1 MTNPAGAERL
11 EKWAPGFVPALAARS
26 SQEQREVAL
35 WCARKAIVRAGIGD
49 EPAVAGA
56 IRQIE
61 NGDQPPNPEVLSA
74 WVDDY
79 VRPETSPS
87 PSRTSPVAIANLI
100 GGSELRRN
108 PYNSVT
114 ARIVS
119 APHLAVRALIAATDP
134 DPLKA
139 AVEALH
145 YACATF
151 SDGAPDFLDLVTV
164 TFTIEL
170 DLPNDDAAPTGR
182 GLTDATFGNPA
193 SAPQSMEP
201 HPWFPEHQDNERLA
215 ALNKYG
221 RVLVDHGMIAVTAVG
236 ANPIYDQDDGLIR
249 TAVDGH
255 LEIRAGSNGQWAGV
269 RLVGHRERPTSA
281 LDDNDSWEQS
291 EEAVVT
297 FHGSPVILVG
307 SSTSFGIE
315 PAMRNLDISEGTY
328 GVMVRAKGI
337 AESFTHSP
345 EPTVPVESAPPTEEL
360 VQQIRIDMWPAPYP
374 YDLNYDPFTATAT

>member
-1 MTNPAGAERL
+1 
-11 EKWAPGFVPALAARS
+11 
-26 SQEQREVAL
+26 
-35 WCARKAIVRAGIGD
+35 
-49 EPAVAGA
+49 
-56 IRQIE
+56 
-61 NGDQPPNPEVLSA
+61 
-74 WVDDY
+74 
-79 VRPETSPS
+79 
-87 PSRTSPVAIANLI
+87 
-100 GGSELRRN
+100 
-108 PYNSVT
+108 
-114 ARIVS
+114 
-119 APHLAVRALIAATDP
+119 
-134 DPLKA
+134 
-139 AVEALH
+139 
-145 YACATF
+145 
-151 SDGAPDFLDLVTV
+151 
-164 TFTIEL
+164 
-170 DLPNDDAAPTGR
+170 
-182 GLTDATFGNPA
+182 
-193 SAPQSMEP
+193 
-201 HPWFPEHQDNERLA
+201 
-215 ALNKYG
+215 
-221 RVLVDHGMIAVTAVG
+221 MIAVTAVG

-374 YDLNYDPFTATAT
+374 YDLNYDPSRPPRPDTSAAPAGGQGSNLRAPLSARRNVCNGFRMLSSMSCQIQWFFMALIAASSSPVW